1 MLGSKT
7 SMASVT
13 IEEKRLRQLKQQ
25 LFGKEQPLGK
35 EAPAHKIQ
43 SAPDSPAV
51 KQFHAQTVS
60 IDSTLLKKDFTKIIS
75 FSIHNKL
82 LILVFTLNFYSMDV
96 ARYNCGIRKS
106 LCIGHRA

>member
-35 EAPAHKIQ
+35 EAPAHKTHSVPDHA
-43 SAPDSPAV
+43 SAKPI
-51 KQFHAQTVS
+51 HAQTIS
-60 IDSTLLKKDFTKIIS
+60 FDSTSLKKDFTKIIS
-75 FSIHNKL
+75 FSILALAIQLALFFANRHG
-82 LILVFTLNFYSMDV
+82 LI
-96 ARYNCGIRKS
+96 S
-106 LCIGHRA
+106 LFN

>member
-51 KQFHAQTVS
+51 KQVHAQTVS

-75 FSIHNKL
+75 FSILALAIQLALFFANRHG
-82 LILVFTLNFYSMDV
+82 LI
-96 ARYNCGIRKS
+96 S
-106 LCIGHRA
+106 LFN